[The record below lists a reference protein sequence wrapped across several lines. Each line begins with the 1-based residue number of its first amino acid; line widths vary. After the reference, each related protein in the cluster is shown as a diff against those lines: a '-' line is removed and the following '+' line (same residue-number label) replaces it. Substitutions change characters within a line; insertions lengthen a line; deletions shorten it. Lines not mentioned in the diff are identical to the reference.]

1 VNTVVGTPS
10 PRTTPSRVV
19 CAKQADAG
27 LDHLLTALLNARIA
41 MQAELSTRPP
51 EMQRQVVVRHELLH
65 SLEAYT
71 TGLLAR
77 GLSAPPSLRDELALQ
92 RSLDSHRY
100 PSPLRGL

>member
-1 VNTVVGTPS
+1 VTTVVGPAS
-10 PRTTPSRVV
+10 SQARPPGVV

-27 LDHLLTALLNARIA
+27 LDHLLTALLNARTA
-41 MQAELSTRPP
+41 MQAELSIRPP
-51 EMQRQVVVRHELLH
+51 AMQRQVVVRHELLD

-92 RSLDSHRY
+92 RSLHSHR
-100 PSPLRGL
+100 

>member
-1 VNTVVGTPS
+1 M
-10 PRTTPSRVV
+10 V

-41 MQAELSTRPP
+41 MQAELSSRPP
-51 EMQRQVVVRHELLH
+51 VLQRQVAVRHELLA

-77 GLSAPPSLRDELALQ
+77 GLAAPPRLRDELALQ
-92 RSLDSHRY
+92 RSLDSHR
-100 PSPLRGL
+100 